1 MARVLL
7 VFGLLASLLLFS
19 ADGARSEE
27 ADHELVRS
35 PPPVALKI
43 GQKVALSL
51 SVVPRAGHRLL
62 AEGPLLVRLTGDGVR
77 PARVLYQRD
86 EAVDP
91 RADVP
96 RFELAFT
103 AERKG
108 PAVLT
113 AHCTFYLCKA
123 ARCRPVETTA
133 TWELNIN

>member
-1 MARVLL
+1 VTRARLL
-7 VFGLLASLLLFS
+7 FGVIASLALFS
-19 ADGARSEE
+19 APRARAEE
-27 ADHELVRS
+27 ADYELVRGPAPS
-35 PPPVALKI
+35 LKS

-62 AEGPLLVRLTGDGVR
+62 ADGPLLVRLTGDGVR
-77 PARVLYQRD
+77 PARALYQRD

-96 RFELAFT
+96 RFELALT

-108 PAVLT
+108 AAVLT
-113 AHCTFYLCKA
+113 AHCTFYLCKN

-133 TWELNIN
+133 TWDLNID